1 MWTVEWKSDLNIYDL
16 MQILQK
22 KHHLPKYLFCHSTLG
37 RYIHRIYRIESN
49 LYISPLVLFTR
60 SCKIR
65 RLYHHLL
72 HFCSHHLMIWS
83 NYWTA
88 AIDLAAAPSE
98 VLLHWQPCLMVSST
112 SSSFSPTFSI
122 LFCCNKYMNVLL
134 NVGFALSCEIVLR
147 SFLKTSSRFKG

>member
-1 MWTVEWKSDLNIYDL
+1 

-37 RYIHRIYRIESN
+37 RYIHRICRIESN

-83 NYWTA
+83 NYWIA
-88 AIDLAAAPSE
+88 AIDLAAASSE
-98 VLLHWQPCLMVSST
+98 VLLHWQPCLMVF
-112 SSSFSPTFSI
+112 SFLFLFFSNIFDPI
-122 LFCCNKYMNVLL
+122 LLQQIYECLVKCGICAFLL
-134 NVGFALSCEIVLR
+134 NCSQEFPQNVFAIQGVIVIVKR
-147 SFLKTSSRFKG
+147 ITVKMN